1 MAAWTVLISDGNL
14 NELLS
19 DIEQLA
25 PYYDLSGIDEC
36 GCTTA
41 HSPPPRSSNSP
52 TQPVNATAG
61 RYVAPRSED
70 ILK

>member
-1 MAAWTVLISDGNL
+1 MAAWTILISDGNL

-52 TQPVNATAG
+52 TQPVMRPLAAMSLLD
-61 RYVAPRSED
+61 PRTF
-70 ILK
+70 

>member
-1 MAAWTVLISDGNL
+1 MPSLFLGSRDFRNAMAAWTVLISDGNL

-25 PYYDLSGIDEC
+25 PYYNLSGIDEC

-41 HSPPPRSSNSP
+41 MSLLDPR
-52 TQPVNATAG
+52 TF
-61 RYVAPRSED
+61 
-70 ILK
+70 